1 LCRVIKARRRRLSVK
16 FVTGIIVGLI
26 IGILVIVFI
35 VQNIEMVE
43 VSFLAWTISVNR
55 AVMVLVVFAV
65 GVFLGWIVGSLG
77 RRRRSAKQDSKQ

>member
-1 LCRVIKARRRRLSVK
+1 MK
-16 FVTGIIVGLI
+16 FVAGIVIGLA

-35 VQNIEMVE
+35 VQNIEMIE

-65 GVFLGWIVGSLG
+65 GIILGWIVGSLG
-77 RRRRSAKQDSKQ
+77 RKRRIAKQESK

>member
-1 LCRVIKARRRRLSVK
+1 MQVHRRRLFVK
-16 FVTGIIVGLI
+16 FVAGIVIGLA

-55 AVMVLVVFAV
+55 AIMVLVVFAV
-65 GVFLGWIVGSLG
+65 GIILGWILGSLG
-77 RRRRSAKQDSKQ
+77 RRRRSAKQESKQ

>member
-1 LCRVIKARRRRLSVK
+1 MQVHRRRLSVK
-16 FVTGIIVGLI
+16 FVAGIVIGLA

-35 VQNIEMVE
+35 VQNIEMIE

-65 GVFLGWIVGSLG
+65 GIILGWIVGSLG
-77 RRRRSAKQDSKQ
+77 RKRRIAKQESK